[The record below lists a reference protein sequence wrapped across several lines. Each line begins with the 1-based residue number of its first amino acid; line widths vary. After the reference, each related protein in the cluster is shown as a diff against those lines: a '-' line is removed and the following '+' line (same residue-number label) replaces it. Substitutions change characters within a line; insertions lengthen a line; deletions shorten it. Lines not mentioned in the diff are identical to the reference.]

1 MARSLYEVF
10 LSLFRKSDGDGSDAG
25 NDDDQFLPSPLDLSV
40 RFSHG
45 GHDTEADRELNEI
58 SKQAEKLERTRRDK

>member
-10 LSLFRKSDGDGSDAG
+10 LSLFGRGADGTDEE
-25 NDDDQFLPSPLDLSV
+25 NDDNQFTPSPLDLSV

-45 GHDTEADRELNEI
+45 GHDTEVDRELNEM
-58 SKQAEKLERTRRDK
+58 SKEAEELERIRREK